1 MARRS
6 GQGYARLVTVRRGEA
21 VEVGPVTLRLGL
33 FRLGQARLDTV
44 RQGGLGMVRAGR
56 ARRL

>member
-1 MARRS
+1 MVCPCRACR
-6 GQGYARLVTVRRGEA
+6 VEA
-21 VEVGPVTLRLGL
+21 VEVGPVILWLGL
-33 FRLGQARLDTV
+33 FRLGEARSGTV